1 MQNGLGIVLAGGLG
15 GLVYL
20 QKGKQERLEAE
31 QEAQRAA
38 QRAEI
43 QGLSSQVQTYLIC
56 AGLRFRAH
64 TCYNAIL
71 HLYNWSPMHVLMK
84 TLQVLHSYLESCG
97 CR

>member
-20 QKGKQERLEAE
+20 QKGEQERLEAE

-43 QGLSSQVQTYLIC
+43 QGLSSQVPIYL
-56 AGLRFRAH
+56 
-64 TCYNAIL
+64 
-71 HLYNWSPMHVLMK
+71 
-84 TLQVLHSYLESCG
+84 
-97 CR
+97 